1 MQVFINF
8 VKQQS
13 DGIRDPSITPHA
25 FSPIPADLEESLDD
39 PPAFIEGCNLTR
51 SQVRKDNKIL
61 LNNNRWLNCL
71 KLHVN

>member
-1 MQVFINF
+1 MMHFIAYFSFFNFQVFINF

-39 PPAFIEGCNLTR
+39 PPAFIEGCHLTR
-51 SQVRKDNKIL
+51 SQVRKNKISSF
-61 LNNNRWLNCL
+61 
-71 KLHVN
+71 H